1 MVTIYLIKKS
11 ITSVIIRI
19 HGHAD
24 SIYLYFLIVLTMYII
39 KIIPTGTQL
48 TVPLIL
54 RPKTQASLMVFL
66 IFPLVNAL
74 RWVDI
79 IYLTVHPPNSHFS
92 LPFIFQVFAGAEK

>member
-74 RWVDI
+74 R
-79 IYLTVHPPNSHFS
+79 
-92 LPFIFQVFAGAEK
+92 